1 MKKRTAI
8 MLFALCCACV
18 MRIAS
23 VAAQENNEDKFSFGK
38 VVSVNAQQVTVKEY
52 DFAKDADVEMVYTVT
67 AETELGNVNA
77 VTDLAANDD
86 IVIDYVEKDGK
97 RVVTTLVK
105 EEKGTET
112 ATPTVAAP
120 APVTSAS
127 TEVPVATAPV
137 EVPVAD
143 VPAPAVDQK

>member
-1 MKKRTAI
+1 MKKISVRI
-8 MLFALCCACV
+8 LFALCCACILRV
-18 MRIAS
+18 SA

-86 IVIDYVEKDGK
+86 IVIDYVEKDGQ

-105 EEKGTET
+105 EEKGMET
-112 ATPTVAAP
+112 AAPTAAVTAD
-120 APVTSAS
+120 APV
-127 TEVPVATAPV
+127 
-137 EVPVAD
+137 
-143 VPAPAVDQK
+143 APAVQASTDTPVAVPAADAPEPVAEQ